1 MCMISPDDRY
11 ESLAEIIRDIKA
23 LSIVSEQPLN
33 DFWNGAIKIAAVA
46 GIIYV
51 LVKLFGD

>member
-1 MCMISPDDRY
+1 MISPDDRY

-33 DFWNGAIKIAAVA
+33 HFWNGAIKIAAVA